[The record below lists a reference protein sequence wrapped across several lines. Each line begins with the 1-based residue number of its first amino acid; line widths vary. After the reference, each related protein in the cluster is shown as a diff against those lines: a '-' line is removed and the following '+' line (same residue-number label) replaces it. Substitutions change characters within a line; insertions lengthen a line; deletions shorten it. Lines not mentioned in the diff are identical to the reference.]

1 MDKTPSLLLCL
12 GLMLAGSFA
21 LLIPPG
27 WPRLRARVTSVLG
40 GVGMAT
46 IAYGAWAEW
55 GSTWLWLWFW
65 TGIALVNMGRAMRA
79 ADASSPAS

>member
-1 MDKTPSLLLCL
+1 MEKLTSLLLCL

-21 LLIPPG
+21 LLIPPD
-27 WPRLRARVTSVLG
+27 WPRLRARVSAVLG
-40 GVGMAT
+40 LGGMLT
-46 IAYGAWAEW
+46 MAYGVWAEW

-79 ADASSPAS
+79 ADAAPPAA